1 MAKLL
6 IGSKKLGGCKNGTE
20 LLCHHGI
27 VGSAPAVDEKVWFFR
42 FLFVTLWYDEVC
54 GNENAI
60 KQCNFEN
67 NYGTVA

>member
-27 VGSAPAVDEKVWFFR
+27 VGSAPAVDEKV
-42 FLFVTLWYDEVC
+42 
-54 GNENAI
+54 
-60 KQCNFEN
+60 
-67 NYGTVA
+67 